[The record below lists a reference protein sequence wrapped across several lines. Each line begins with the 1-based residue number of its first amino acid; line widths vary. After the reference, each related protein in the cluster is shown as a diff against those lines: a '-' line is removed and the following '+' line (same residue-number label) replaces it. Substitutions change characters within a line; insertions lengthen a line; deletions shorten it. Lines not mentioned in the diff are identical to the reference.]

1 MLELTK
7 NQIEKLFD
15 VGNPIT
21 LNEVLNARERRVS
34 QQESLV
40 LDHRSQTILVVKS
53 NIPGPIKNN
62 QYLMK
67 IGLWGQKLVSKTFNT
82 SAVLINDDN
91 CGYEAFY
98 VIDIPA
104 LEVKEK
110 MMLIEDS
117 YPLGRLLDGDVFYFF
132 ENGVQTISRLD
143 ARQCFIC
150 NRDSK
155 SCGSQRTHS
164 VSQLQEKVKE
174 LCLLQLKEEK

>member
-15 VGNPIT
+15 VGNLIT

-82 SAVLINDDN
+82 SAVLITDDN

-150 NRDSK
+150 NRDAK